1 MNLEPLLM
9 LLTNGTKNIFL
20 IQNAFLQKKVFI
32 LYLIVILNSLL
43 VATKPGVLIEI
54 KGRKFL
60 INFFLNFIS
69 ESKKK
74 YSYAPSFG
82 TTELSL
88 NYLKNIR
95 ISLKQFNKISCR
107 EKEIAVKI
115 SNLIQKEVT
124 PVVDPTLLLD
134 RTEWEKVCK
143 PMADMP
149 SKYILCYILGEK
161 KSISSFAEKL
171 GKVEKLPVYY
181 ILTRPCYLEKEN
193 YLSGVGPGEFISL
206 IMNASFVCT
215 DSFHGSIFC
224 INLNIPFYSFTKR
237 DSKDSKND
245 NDRILLVLK
254 EFGLEN
260 RFRIDSD
267 IYFDDSF
274 DSFGEANKLLYERR
288 RQSGNYLRSII
299 DENI

>member
-1 MNLEPLLM
+1 MD
-9 LLTNGTKNIFL
+9 FD
-20 IQNAFLQKKVFI
+20 
-32 LYLIVILNSLL
+32 
-43 VATKPGVLIEI
+43 
-54 KGRKFL
+54 
-60 INFFLNFIS
+60 
-69 ESKKK
+69 
-74 YSYAPSFG
+74 
-82 TTELSL
+82 
-88 NYLKNIR
+88 YLKNIQ
-95 ISLKQFNKISCR
+95 IPLKQFGKISCR
-107 EKEIAVKI
+107 ERGMAVKI
-115 SNLIQKEVT
+115 SNLIQKKVT

-134 RTEWEKVCK
+134 RTEWEEVSK
-143 PMADMP
+143 PMVGMP

-161 KSISSFAEKL
+161 NSISLFAERL
-171 GKVEKLPVYY
+171 GKVEELPVYY
-181 ILTRPCYLEKEN
+181 ILTRPCYLDKEN

-254 EFGLEN
+254 EFGLES

-267 IYFDDSF
+267 TCFDDGF
-274 DSFGEANKLLYERR
+274 EGFGEANKLLYERR
-288 RQSGNYLRSII
+288 IQSGNYLRSIV